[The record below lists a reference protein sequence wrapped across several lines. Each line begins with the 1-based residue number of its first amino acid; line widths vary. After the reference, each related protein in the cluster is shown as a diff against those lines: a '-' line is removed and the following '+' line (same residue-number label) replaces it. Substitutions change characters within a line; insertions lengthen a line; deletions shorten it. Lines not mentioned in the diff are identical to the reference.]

1 MGSVP
6 IFSEL
11 VLFDLD
17 HTLLDGDSDVEWL
30 NFLIEQGAVDRVA
43 EEAAN
48 AAMARRYREGSVG
61 TLEFVRFYLR
71 TLAMHPM
78 ERMLEWRSA
87 YLERSIRPRIP
98 AASRQLVARHQ
109 GNGALVAII
118 TATNRFLTEP
128 IAREFGVEHLIA
140 TEPEMRDGRF
150 TGDVAGTPSFREGK
164 VTRLEEWLTARRA
177 KLTDFAVS
185 RFYSDSINDVP
196 LLERVTHPVVVDPDP
211 RLERLASDRRW
222 PVLRLHSQP

>member
-1 MGSVP
+1 MTR
-6 IFSEL
+6 EL

-30 NFLIEQGAVDRVA
+30 NFLIEKGAVDRTQ

-48 AAMARRYREGSVG
+48 AEMARRYKEGTAG

-78 ERMLEWRSA
+78 EQLVEWRGR

-98 AASRQLVARHQ
+98 AAARQLVAEHQ
-109 GNGALVAII
+109 RDGALVAII
-118 TATNRFLTEP
+118 TATNRFLTELTVL
-128 IAREFGVEHLIA
+128 EFGVEHLIA
-140 TEPEMRDGRF
+140 TEPAMRDGRF
-150 TGDVAGTPSFREGK
+150 TGEVAGTPCFREGK
-164 VTRLEEWLTARRA
+164 VTRLEEWLAARRA
-177 KLTDFAVS
+177 KLADFAVS

-196 LLERVTHPVVVDPDP
+196 LLERVTRPIVVDPDP
-211 RLERLASDRRW
+211 RLERLADERRW
-222 PVLRLHSQP
+222 PVMRLHASG

>member
-1 MGSVP
+1 LTQASQ
-6 IFSEL
+6 EL

-30 NFLIEQGAVDRVA
+30 NFLIEEGAVDRLA

-48 AAMARRYREGSVG
+48 AEMARRYRDGTVR

-71 TLAMHPM
+71 TLASHPM
-78 ERMLEWRSA
+78 ERLLEWRGR

-98 AASRQLVARHQ
+98 AAARQLVAKHQ
-109 GNGALVAII
+109 NDGALVAII

-140 TEPEMRDGRF
+140 TEPEVRDGRF
-150 TGDVAGTPSFREGK
+150 TGEVAGTPSFREGK
-164 VTRLEEWLTARRA
+164 VTRLEEWLAARRA
-177 KLTDFAVS
+177 KLADFAVS

-211 RLERLASDRRW
+211 RLEKLSIERGWPAMRLQAGR
-222 PVLRLHSQP
+222 

>member
-1 MGSVP
+1 MTRTHQ
-6 IFSEL
+6 EL

-30 NFLIEQGAVDRVA
+30 NFLIEQGAVDRAV

-48 AAMARRYREGSVG
+48 ARMARRYRDGTVD

-71 TLAMHPM
+71 TLTWHAT
-78 ERMLEWRSA
+78 ERLLEWRDA
-87 YLERSIRPRIP
+87 YLERSIRPRIS
-98 AASRQLVARHQ
+98 AAAHELVAKHKE
-109 GNGALVAII
+109 NEALVAII
-118 TATNRFLTEP
+118 TATNRFLTELT
-128 IAREFGVEHLIA
+128 AREFGVEHLIA

-150 TGDVAGTPSFREGK
+150 TGDAVGTPSFREGK
-164 VTRLEEWLTARRA
+164 VTRLEEWLAARQT
-177 KLTDFAVS
+177 KLADFAVS

-211 RLERLASDRRW
+211 RLEKLAAERNW
-222 PVLRLHSQP
+222 PVMRLHRR